1 MNGSRVRND
10 GCGRSLGIS
19 NGPKRGRRRPS
30 ATGNEGM
37 KKVLELALE
46 AIFQSFLPRHL
57 SIIRPARP
65 DGKLQDRYPP
75 PNQCY
80 SDAVMSG
87 DR

>member
-10 GCGRSLGIS
+10 GCGRGLGIS
-19 NGPKRGRRRPS
+19 NGPKRERRRPS
-30 ATGNEGM
+30 ETGNEGM
-37 KKVLELALE
+37 KVLELALE

-57 SIIRPARP
+57 NIIRPARP
-65 DGKLQDRYPP
+65 DGKLQDRYAP